1 MNEEVLKLSPQS
13 AAHYFSLL
21 RHFLKKNCHVL
32 TFVRYIG
39 VYYTFGLPDCIRYNK
54 DFVISRFFPTYFTV
68 TLAGLKSIGR
78 HTGRGLHYIE
88 VP

>member
-54 DFVISRFFPTYFTV
+54 DFAISRFFPTYFTV